1 MFKLAGKD
9 VKVSRPSDLD
19 KALIATTGCSSKE
32 IDTILGAGPDRAAAA
47 LRPFM
52 TEKDAFPGHD
62 LARAIASD
70 PEALGNIRA
79 LYTDAAAEK
88 SAATAGA
95 DK

>member
-1 MFKLAGKD
+1 
-9 VKVSRPSDLD
+9 
-19 KALIATTGCSSKE
+19 
-32 IDTILGAGPDRAAAA
+32 
-47 LRPFM
+47 M

-88 SAATAGA
+88 SAVTAGA